1 MVLVLVWERIFLVHE
16 VFHEP
21 LENCHNC
28 LEVAR
33 VARKVSGYVI
43 VALNRVPLARNL
55 SLDVTDMANGH
66 HKRVVVVPDIVV
78 SRVVN
83 MAVLVERLET

>member
-21 LENCHNC
+21 LGNCHNY

-33 VARKVSGYVI
+33 VAHKVSGYVI
-43 VALNRVPLARNL
+43 VALNHVLLARNL

-66 HKRVVVVPDIVV
+66 RKRVVVVPDTVV